1 MSEKEKTLLSFTDIP
16 WAFREQINTICV
28 KECVTGQEYDMYIDS
43 FRIVVEGKG
52 PESLKTK
59 LVLLVKK
66 RTF

>member
-1 MSEKEKTLLSFTDIP
+1 MSEKEKTLLNFTDLP
-16 WAFREQINTICV
+16 YALREQIDTICV

-43 FRIVVEGKG
+43 YRIVVEGKRA
-52 PESLKTK
+52 ESLKTK